1 MERNI
6 LKKLVVIIL
15 IIMLTAT
22 DFFWLGSGIASY
34 AASLDNSTN
43 NENIEFSAYFKNEKG
58 ETVESISPS
67 IKAQDLK
74 LYAQITVKNEGYF
87 NGAIEILDSNF
98 NVKNNKLSDSISSI
112 EGNKIN
118 LNQINAGS
126 TVEIEL
132 DIEPIISE
140 KISSDM
146 LAKESTVKLT
156 GTYMENT
163 YKGLNIKAEKN
174 VKLDLKVDETA
185 QAELSTEIVTNKVFS
200 INGENKRI
208 VQLLIKSRLTENQYP
223 IKQTT
228 LKVNV
233 PQLGEEMPKEVKVLS
248 LGTNATN
255 GKTGTEIENWKNENG
270 VVEIILQ
277 NEGNEISWK
286 KDCYDELIVTFVYSE
301 QADASVVEIETNS
314 EISIHNSESKFTA
327 RHLVGIE
334 NKELNNI
341 ITSTIE
347 DTSSEIYKGQLY
359 ANSKNTEKKEIPFS
373 SKTTVE
379 IRSTDIADSIT
390 VQELKD
396 VYTAENSELSANTRF
411 ISSVIN
417 KQNMLDILGED
428 GQVQF
433 KYGDTIYSVS
443 KDTEADESGN
453 ITINYDVNVSELQI
467 LISKP
472 IKAGKLEIKHNKAI
486 MGDSNTTEQI
496 RTIKA
501 LKLRNTVTALL
512 GETKVVENVTEISK
526 ELKETSSQAELTIN
540 KQNLSTMT
548 TNKEVI
554 IGVKLRTD
562 ETKYDLYKNPTI
574 KIQLPQSVE
583 NIEIN
588 SFDKLYADEFEIQRA
603 VYNKVTKTIEIS
615 LVGEQLQY
623 AESSATQLYL
633 QINANITLNKAQP
646 SITDKIIMEFTNE
659 NAIPNVVEKTTL
671 PTGTVEKEV
680 NIVSPTGLITMNNIE
695 TYNIEGI
702 TGTSEDKQLATVD
715 KRTAGGTDVQF
726 RIALVNNTQNRVN
739 NVKILGKFPTDGQF
753 TRGTET
759 ITNNFATTL
768 SSGINAQNCTIYYSA
783 NMNAT
788 SDISNASNGWTTN
801 LSEVTNPKAYLIEI
815 ASMEVAT
822 SFEATYSVRL
832 PATLDYDLTS
842 YTGYT
847 VEYNEETITNTQQTQ
862 SPLVGLTTGEG
873 IKLETTVE
881 AIVGNDTLKD
891 GDTVKNGEVIK
902 YRVTT
907 KNNGTQNLENVVVK
921 AGVPTGTV
929 VVVPEEDFEYT
940 GPSYYT
946 ERTDI
951 KEVSETIPSLASGQT
966 HTLEYEVRVNMD
978 TASGT
983 QLSNKANATYGEFV
997 IDSNELKNTVAEGN
1011 IRVTIKRLTGLT
1023 AELTPGWPMEYLV
1036 IVENLSDSEIN
1047 NLKLQIMLENQQIAT
1062 IMDGYYNKYEVS
1074 DNNEIDMG
1082 NVEANGFKVFRLHTT
1097 INTEDNINQIG
1108 ATASVKSGSNVYR
1121 SNKDMQVVE
1130 KLDATIQLTS
1140 PTAGEYVNVGDE
1152 ITYIFTVTNT
1162 GTVDKPMIIIDNIPD
1177 SLTIK
1182 EIYNDDELV
1191 MQTTNINDSET
1202 YVNKI
1207 GNNLEYN
1214 IGIQVGQSRTIKIVT
1229 EVQELDEGI
1238 TTKTITNSGKVI
1250 IDEMEKDTSEEIT
1263 HIIKAEKDD
1272 MSNIISG
1279 VAWLDKNENGQKDA
1293 EEATLP
1299 NIKVILF
1306 DISTN
1311 TIAKDKDG
1319 NNAETTTN
1327 EQGEY
1332 SFTRIENG
1340 EYIVLFEYDTT
1351 QYELTTYMAE
1361 GVQSSQNSK
1370 VVQKTVNVNGED
1382 KVYAVTDTI
1391 SLTGNIAN
1399 INMGLK
1405 EMLIYDLELD
1415 KYISRIVVQNNKGTK
1430 AYDYNDE
1437 TFAKVEIH
1445 RNQINGSVV
1454 ILEYTIRVKNAGE
1467 VAGYVTS
1474 IKDYLPS
1481 GLEFSSELN
1490 SDWYLS
1496 GQDLYTNSLSNER
1509 IEPGEIRDIKLIL
1522 TVTINEDNTGLINNR
1537 AEIAESYNEYGKLD
1551 IDSTENNGIKD
1562 EDDFGSV
1569 DVIIGPSTG
1578 GTIIAYTFLI
1588 ILNTVLIAVAIYLI
1602 FIKTRN
1608 RK

>member
-43 NENIEFSAYFKNEKG
+43 NENIEFSTYFKNEKG
-58 ETVESISPS
+58 ESVESISPS
-67 IKAQDLK
+67 IKSQDLK

-140 KISSDM
+140 KISSEM

-233 PQLGEEMPKEVKVLS
+233 PQLGEEKPKEVKVLS

-270 VVEIILQ
+270 VVEITLQ

-286 KDCYDELIVTFVYSE
+286 KDCYDELIVTFIYNE
-301 QADASVVEIETNS
+301 QADASIVEIETNS

-347 DTSSEIYKGQLY
+347 DTSAEIYKGQLY

-390 VQELKD
+390 VQEIKD
-396 VYTAENSELSANTRF
+396 VYATENSELSANTRF
-411 ISSVIN
+411 ISTVIN

-788 SDISNASNGWTTN
+788 SDISNASNGWKTN
-801 LSEVTNPKAYLIEI
+801 LSEVTNPKSYLIEI

-847 VEYNEETITNTQQTQ
+847 VEYNEETITNLQQTQ

-929 VVVPEEDFEYT
+929 VVVPEENFEYT

-983 QLSNKANATYGEFV
+983 QLSNKANTTYGEFV

-1011 IRVTIKRLTGLT
+1011 IRVTIKRITGMT
-1023 AELTPGWPMEYLV
+1023 AKLTPGSPIEYLV
-1036 IVENLSDSEIN
+1036 IVENLSDN
-1047 NLKLQIMLENQQIAT
+1047 DVNDLKLQIMLENQQITT
-1062 IMDGYYNKYEVS
+1062 ILDGYYLKLEVS
-1074 DNNEIDMG
+1074 NENQVEIG
-1082 NVEANGFKVFRLHTT
+1082 NVEANGFKVFRLHTQIT
-1097 INTEDNINQIG
+1097 TDNVNQVE
-1108 ATASVKSGSNVYR
+1108 ATASITIGNDTYR
-1121 SNKDMQVVE
+1121 SNKDIQVVE
-1130 KLDATIQLTS
+1130 TIGATIHLDS
-1140 PTAGEYVNVGDE
+1140 PTAGEYVNIGDE
-1152 ITYIFTVTNT
+1152 VTYIFTVTNT
-1162 GTVDKPMIIIDNIPD
+1162 GTVDKSMIIRDNIPD

-1191 MQTTNINDSET
+1191 MQTMDISNPDTF
-1202 YVNKI
+1202 VNKI

-1214 IGIQVGQSRTIKIVT
+1214 ISIEAGQSRTVRIVT
-1229 EVQELDEGI
+1229 EVQKLEEGI
-1238 TTKTITNSGKVI
+1238 TTKTITNSGKVLI
-1250 IDEMEKDTSEEIT
+1250 GDLEKGTSEEIT
-1263 HIIKAEKDD
+1263 HIIKAEESD

-1332 SFTRIENG
+1332 SFTRIEVG

-1370 VVQKTVNVNGED
+1370 VVQKTVNINGED
-1382 KVYAVTDTI
+1382 KVYAVTDSI
-1391 SLTGNIAN
+1391 NLTGNIAN

-1430 AYDYNDE
+1430 TYDYNDE

-1454 ILEYTIRVKNAGE
+1454 ILEYTIRVKNTGE

-1496 GQDLYTNSLSNER
+1496 GQDLYTNSLKDNR
-1509 IEPGEIRDIKLIL
+1509 IEPGETRDIKLIL

-1537 AEIAESYNEYGKLD
+1537 AEIVESYNEYGKLD

>member
-87 NGAIEILDSNF
+87 NGTIEILDSNF

-140 KISSDM
+140 KISSEM

-163 YKGLNIKAEKN
+163 YKGLSIEAEKN

-270 VVEIILQ
+270 VVEITLQ

-286 KDCYDELIVTFVYSE
+286 KDCYDELIVTFIYNE
-301 QADASVVEIETNS
+301 QADASIVEIETNS

-347 DTSSEIYKGQLY
+347 DTSAEIYKGQLY

-390 VQELKD
+390 VQEIKD
-396 VYTAENSELSANTRF
+396 VYATENSELSANTRF
-411 ISSVIN
+411 ISTVIN

-486 MGDSNTTEQI
+486 IGDSNTTEQI

-788 SDISNASNGWTTN
+788 SDISNASNGWKTN
-801 LSEVTNPKAYLIEI
+801 LSEVTNPKSYLIEI

-929 VVVPEEDFEYT
+929 VVVPEENFEYT

-983 QLSNKANATYGEFV
+983 QLSNKANTTYGEFV

-1011 IRVTIKRLTGLT
+1011 IRVTIKRITGMT
-1023 AELTPGWPMEYLV
+1023 AKLTPGSPIEYLV
-1036 IVENLSDSEIN
+1036 IVENLSDN
-1047 NLKLQIMLENQQIAT
+1047 DVNDLKLQIMLENQQITT
-1062 IMDGYYNKYEVS
+1062 ILDGYYLKLEVS
-1074 DNNEIDMG
+1074 NENQVEIG
-1082 NVEANGFKVFRLHTT
+1082 NVEANGFKVFRLHTQIT
-1097 INTEDNINQIG
+1097 TDNVNQVE
-1108 ATASVKSGSNVYR
+1108 ATASITIGNDTYR
-1121 SNKDMQVVE
+1121 SNKDIQVVE
-1130 KLDATIQLTS
+1130 TIGATIHLDS
-1140 PTAGEYVNVGDE
+1140 PTAGEYVNIGDE
-1152 ITYIFTVTNT
+1152 VTYIFTVTNT
-1162 GTVDKPMIIIDNIPD
+1162 GTVDKSMIIRDNIPD

-1191 MQTTNINDSET
+1191 MQTMDISNPDTF
-1202 YVNKI
+1202 VNKI

-1214 IGIQVGQSRTIKIVT
+1214 ISIEAGQSRTVRIVT
-1229 EVQELDEGI
+1229 EVQKLEEGI
-1238 TTKTITNSGKVI
+1238 TTKTITNSGKVLI
-1250 IDEMEKDTSEEIT
+1250 GDLEKGTSEEIT
-1263 HIIKAEKDD
+1263 HIIKAEESD

-1332 SFTRIENG
+1332 SFTRIEVG

-1370 VVQKTVNVNGED
+1370 VVQKTVNINGED
-1382 KVYAVTDTI
+1382 KVYAVTDSI
-1391 SLTGNIAN
+1391 NLTGNIAN

-1430 AYDYNDE
+1430 TYDYNDE

-1454 ILEYTIRVKNAGE
+1454 ILEYTIRVKNTGE

-1496 GQDLYTNSLSNER
+1496 GQDLYTNSLKDNR
-1509 IEPGEIRDIKLIL
+1509 IEPGETRDIKLIL

-1537 AEIAESYNEYGKLD
+1537 AEIVESYNEYGKLD

>member
-1 MERNI
+1 M
-6 LKKLVVIIL
+6 
-15 IIMLTAT
+15 
-22 DFFWLGSGIASY
+22 
-34 AASLDNSTN
+34 
-43 NENIEFSAYFKNEKG
+43 
-58 ETVESISPS
+58 
-67 IKAQDLK
+67 
-74 LYAQITVKNEGYF
+74 
-87 NGAIEILDSNF
+87 
-98 NVKNNKLSDSISSI
+98 
-112 EGNKIN
+112 
-118 LNQINAGS
+118 
-126 TVEIEL
+126 
-132 DIEPIISE
+132 
-140 KISSDM
+140 
-146 LAKESTVKLT
+146 
-156 GTYMENT
+156 
-163 YKGLNIKAEKN
+163 
-174 VKLDLKVDETA
+174 
-185 QAELSTEIVTNKVFS
+185 
-200 INGENKRI
+200 
-208 VQLLIKSRLTENQYP
+208 
-223 IKQTT
+223 
-228 LKVNV
+228 
-233 PQLGEEMPKEVKVLS
+233 
-248 LGTNATN
+248 
-255 GKTGTEIENWKNENG
+255 
-270 VVEIILQ
+270 
-277 NEGNEISWK
+277 
-286 KDCYDELIVTFVYSE
+286 TFVYSE
-301 QADASVVEIETNS
+301 QADASVVDIETNS

-359 ANSKNTEKKEIPFS
+359 ANSKNIEKKEIPFS

-396 VYTAENSELSANTRF
+396 VYTTENSELSANTRF
-411 ISSVIN
+411 INSVIN

-788 SDISNASNGWTTN
+788 SDISNASNGWKTN
-801 LSEVTNPKAYLIEI
+801 LSEVTNPKSYLIEI

-929 VVVPEEDFEYT
+929 VVVPEEDFVYS
-940 GPSYYT
+940 GLSYYV

-983 QLSNKANATYGEFV
+983 QLSNKANVTYADFELN
-997 IDSNELKNTVAEGN
+997 SNEIKNIVANGN
-1011 IRVTIKRLTGLT
+1011 IRVTIKRALDLEAQLLPNAG
-1023 AELTPGWPMEYLV
+1023 MVYLFM
-1036 IVENLSDSEIN
+1036 IENLSDTEIN
-1047 NLKLQIMLENQQIAT
+1047 NLELQILLENQTIANLVD
-1062 IMDGYYNKYEVS
+1062 DGYIKVDASDENKIIINKIPANDVVYFNMYTKISAENVNYVS
-1074 DNNEIDMG
+1074 AVV
-1082 NVEANGFKVFRLHTT
+1082 NVMD
-1097 INTEDNINQIG
+1097 EDSNIYKSNRDIQRVETIG
-1108 ATASVKSGSNVYR
+1108 ATIELS
-1121 SNKDMQVVE
+1121 
-1130 KLDATIQLTS
+1130 S
-1140 PTAGEYVNVGDE
+1140 PTAGEYVELSDRVTFDCL
-1152 ITYIFTVTNT
+1152 ITNT
-1162 GTVDKPMIIIDNIPD
+1162 GSIGQVMVIEGQISEYLKV
-1177 SLTIK
+1177 L
-1182 EIYNDDELV
+1182 EIYEDGKLK
-1191 MQTTNINDSET
+1191 MQTTDINDDST

-1207 GNNLEYN
+1207 DNSLNYYVSVEKGETKKVQIVARPSNTNELEISKTLTTSMKLLVNNLE
-1214 IGIQVGQSRTIKIVT
+1214 IA
-1229 EVQELDEGI
+1229 
-1238 TTKTITNSGKVI
+1238 
-1250 IDEMEKDTSEEIT
+1250 TSKEIT
-1263 HIIKAEKDD
+1263 HIIRIDEIDNPNQPTDPDD
-1272 MSNIISG
+1272 PVNPDDPEITTNNIISG
-1279 VAWLDKNENGQKDA
+1279 LAWLDENQDGKKETNEKLLSG
-1293 EEATLP
+1293 
-1299 NIKVILF
+1299 IKVILF
-1306 DISTN
+1306 DVSTN
-1311 TIAKDKDG
+1311 TIAKDNDG
-1319 NNAETTTN
+1319 NNAETMTN
-1327 EQGEY
+1327 SDGEY
-1332 SFTRIENG
+1332 SFTKIKSG
-1340 EYIVLFEYDTT
+1340 DYIVLFEYDTT

-1361 GVQSSQNSK
+1361 GVLSSQNSK
-1370 VVQKTVNVNGED
+1370 VIQKTVNINGEE

-1391 SLTGNIAN
+1391 NITDDISN

-1405 EMLIYDLELD
+1405 EKSIYDFELE
-1415 KYISRIVVQNNKGTK
+1415 KYISRIVVQNSKGTK
-1430 AYDYNDE
+1430 AYEYNDS
-1437 TFAKVEIH
+1437 TFEKVEIH
-1445 RNQINGSVV
+1445 SKQINGSVV

-1467 VAGYVTS
+1467 LAGYVTS

-1496 GQDLYTNSLSNER
+1496 GQDLYTNSLKNDR
-1509 IEPGEIRDIKLIL
+1509 IEPGETRDIKLIL

-1537 AEIAESYNEYGKLD
+1537 AEIVETYNEYGKLD
-1551 IDSTENNGIKD
+1551 IDSTENNGVKD

-1578 GTIIAYTFLI
+1578 AVVIIYALLI
-1588 ILNTVLIAVAIYLI
+1588 ILNTLLIAIAIYLI
-1602 FIKTRN
+1602 FIKN
-1608 RK
+1608 RKKR